1 MRSQVRNTD
10 PVASLVAASESTVPP
25 GREHARRA
33 VLEAAARLLASD
45 SEASIDDIAH
55 ASGVAR
61 ATLYRWFAGR
71 DQLVEAIFEQIL
83 DEAREITRTA
93 LGEAAIPP
101 LAVIQS
107 ICRECLALGER
118 YRFMEAKLEHE
129 DPSDQLREE
138 LASFIA
144 GAQGRGE
151 LRNELTPE
159 WVASMLEGT
168 ILAACKDVH
177 AGRQS
182 RLRAADQMD
191 RTLRRLLGPARD
203 GD

>member
-1 MRSQVRNTD
+1 MTSRKTD
-10 PVASLVAASESTVPP
+10 PAASLAVPSESAVPP
-25 GREHARRA
+25 GRERARRA
-33 VLEAAARLLASD
+33 VLEAAARLLAGD
-45 SEASIDDIAH
+45 PEASIDDIAH

-71 DQLVEAIFEQIL
+71 DQLIEAIFEQIL

-93 LGEAAIPP
+93 LGERAIPP

-129 DPSDQLREE
+129 DQSDQLREE
-138 LASFIA
+138 LVSFIA
-144 GAQGRGE
+144 AAQGRGE
-151 LRNELTPE
+151 MRDELTPE

-182 RLRAADQMD
+182 RLRSADLMD
-191 RTLRRLLGPARD
+191 RTLRRLLDPARE